1 MIISNSPEL
10 LPNHRVLSNVPR
22 DILDEN
28 VFVHGVPEL
37 SYITNPEIVIY
48 TLEDLKPPLGRLKY
62 SKYGWLPH

>member
-37 SYITNPEIVIY
+37 SYITNPEIVI
-48 TLEDLKPPLGRLKY
+48 
-62 SKYGWLPH
+62 